1 MKQGLTRACLVVALQ
16 LLLTSMQAQTDSSKV
31 NAAIKRETSSS
42 LECPSES
49 RVDKVN
55 SLSFGLN
62 FLTHGEIVRGGLPKN
77 GGEGEVEEKS
87 NFLLG
92 RTRLIV
98 DYSRPYLQAH
108 AVIQNKAVWGSGGN
122 QALNFYEGWVKMT
135 AKNGLFAQ
143 VGRIALSYDDERI
156 IGTNDFA
163 MAALSHDVLRVGYEG
178 YGHQVHAILG
188 YNQNAENVYKSTY
201 YSGGAQPYKTMQTVW
216 YHYDVPKFP
225 LGVSLLFMNVGL
237 QDGDPSDQSKS
248 PSTVYQQMYG
258 GYVNYH
264 PKFMTLEGA
273 YYKQGGK
280 FIDPLMKMAGK
291 IDAWMASAK
300 ATITP
305 SDYYGFTLG
314 YDYLSGDDYIP
325 VTKPGE
331 MGMVLHDVA
340 KGFTPLY
347 GSRSKFYGMMDYFY
361 EQAYINGFTPG
372 LQNAFVGAFGRP
384 FANFDCG
391 ATYHYM
397 AVTTGLQGL
406 NRTLGHSI
414 DLQASYRFTKDISLT
429 ASYTMMFGTETM
441 DRLKKGNSSK
451 TARWGWFSLVI
462 SPSLF
467 TTKF

>member
-1 MKQGLTRACLVVALQ
+1 MKQRLIRSCLVVALQ
-16 LLLTSMQAQTDSSKV
+16 LPLISVQAQTDSTKV
-31 NAAIKRETSSS
+31 NT
-42 LECPSES
+42 
-49 RVDKVN
+49 
-55 SLSFGLN
+55 LSFGLN
-62 FLTHGEIVRGGLPKN
+62 FMTHGEIVRGGLPVDKD
-77 GGEGEVEEKS
+77 EEMEDKS

-98 DYSRPYLQAH
+98 DYARPYLQAH
-108 AVIQNKAVWGSGGN
+108 AVIQNKSVWGTSGN
-122 QALNFYEGWVKMT
+122 QTLNLYEGWVKMT

-188 YNQNAENVYKSTY
+188 YNQNAENVYKSTFY
-201 YSGGAQPYKTMQTVW
+201 TGGSQAYKTMQTVW

-225 LGVSLLFMNVGL
+225 LGASLLFMNVGL
-237 QDGDPSDQSKS
+237 QSGEPGKVDNS

-273 YYKQGGK
+273 YYRQGGK
-280 FIDPLMKMAGK
+280 FVDPLIKSAGK
-291 IDAWMASAK
+291 IEAWMASAK

-305 SDYYGFTLG
+305 SDNYGFTLG
-314 YDYLSGDDYIP
+314 YDYLSGDDYVAVP
-325 VTKPGE
+325 KPGQI
-331 MGMVLHDVA
+331 GTVFHDVA

-347 GSRSKFYGMMDYFY
+347 GSRAKFYGIMDYFY
-361 EQAYINGFTPG
+361 EEAYINGFTPG

-384 FANFDCG
+384 VANFDCG
-391 ATYHYM
+391 ATYHYL
-397 AVTTGLQGL
+397 AVTTQLTNL
-406 NRTLGHSI
+406 NSTLGHSI

-429 ASYTMMFGTETM
+429 AGYTMMFGTETM
-441 DRLKKGNSSK
+441 DRLKQGNSSK

>member
-49 RVDKVN
+49 RVDKVNKVN

-201 YSGGAQPYKTMQTVW
+201 YSGGAQPYKTMQT
-216 YHYDVPKFP
+216 P
-225 LGVSLLFMNVGL
+225 
-237 QDGDPSDQSKS
+237 
-248 PSTVYQQMYG
+248 
-258 GYVNYH
+258 
-264 PKFMTLEGA
+264 
-273 YYKQGGK
+273 
-280 FIDPLMKMAGK
+280 I
-291 IDAWMASAK
+291 
-300 ATITP
+300 
-305 SDYYGFTLG
+305 
-314 YDYLSGDDYIP
+314 
-325 VTKPGE
+325 
-331 MGMVLHDVA
+331 
-340 KGFTPLY
+340 
-347 GSRSKFYGMMDYFY
+347 
-361 EQAYINGFTPG
+361 
-372 LQNAFVGAFGRP
+372 
-384 FANFDCG
+384 
-391 ATYHYM
+391 
-397 AVTTGLQGL
+397 
-406 NRTLGHSI
+406 
-414 DLQASYRFTKDISLT
+414 
-429 ASYTMMFGTETM
+429 
-441 DRLKKGNSSK
+441 
-451 TARWGWFSLVI
+451 
-462 SPSLF
+462 
-467 TTKF
+467 

>member
-1 MKQGLTRACLVVALQ
+1 MKQRLIRSCLVVALQ
-16 LLLTSMQAQTDSSKV
+16 LPLISVQAQTDSAKV
-31 NAAIKRETSSS
+31 NT
-42 LECPSES
+42 
-49 RVDKVN
+49 
-55 SLSFGLN
+55 LSFGLN
-62 FLTHGEIVRGGLPKN
+62 FMTHGEIVRGGLPVDKD
-77 GGEGEVEEKS
+77 EEMEDKS

-98 DYSRPYLQAH
+98 DYARPYLQAH
-108 AVIQNKAVWGSGGN
+108 AVIQNKSVWGTSGN
-122 QALNFYEGWVKMT
+122 QALNLYEGWVKMT

-188 YNQNAENVYKSTY
+188 YNQNAENVYKSTFY
-201 YSGGAQPYKTMQTVW
+201 TGGSQAYKTMQTVW

-225 LGVSLLFMNVGL
+225 LGASLLFMNVGL
-237 QDGDPSDQSKS
+237 QSGEPGKVDNS

-273 YYKQGGK
+273 YYRQGGK
-280 FIDPLMKMAGK
+280 FVDPLMKSAGK
-291 IDAWMASAK
+291 IEAWMASAK

-305 SDYYGFTLG
+305 SDNYGFTLG
-314 YDYLSGDDYIP
+314 YDYLSGDDYVAVP
-325 VTKPGE
+325 KPGE
-331 MGMVLHDVA
+331 IGTVRHDVA

-347 GSRSKFYGMMDYFY
+347 GSRAKFYGIMDYFY
-361 EQAYINGFTPG
+361 EEAYINGFTPG
-372 LQNAFVGAFGRP
+372 LQNAFIGAFGRP
-384 FANFDCG
+384 VANFDCS
-391 ATYHYM
+391 ATYHYL
-397 AVTTGLQGL
+397 AVTTGLTNL
-406 NRTLGHSI
+406 DRTLGHSI

-429 ASYTMMFGTETM
+429 AGYTMMFGTETM
-441 DRLKKGNSSK
+441 DRLKQGNSSK

>member
-1 MKQGLTRACLVVALQ
+1 MKQRLTKACLVVALQ
-16 LLLTSMQAQTDSSKV
+16 LPLISVQAQTDSTKV
-31 NAAIKRETSSS
+31 NT
-42 LECPSES
+42 
-49 RVDKVN
+49 
-55 SLSFGLN
+55 LSFGLN
-62 FLTHGEIVRGGLPKN
+62 FMTHGEIVRGGLPVDKD
-77 GGEGEVEEKS
+77 EEMEEKS

-98 DYSRPYLQAH
+98 DYARPYLQAH
-108 AVIQNKAVWGSGGN
+108 AVIQNKSVWGTSGN
-122 QALNFYEGWVKMT
+122 QALNLYEGWVKMT

-188 YNQNAENVYKSTY
+188 YNQNAENVYKSTFY
-201 YSGGAQPYKTMQTVW
+201 TGGSQAYKTMQTVW

-225 LGVSLLFMNVGL
+225 LGASLLFMNVGL
-237 QDGDPSDQSKS
+237 QSGEPGKVDNS

-273 YYKQGGK
+273 YYRQGGK
-280 FIDPLMKMAGK
+280 FVDPLMKSAGK
-291 IDAWMASAK
+291 IEAWMASAK

-305 SDYYGFTLG
+305 SDNYGFTLG
-314 YDYLSGDDYIP
+314 YDYLSGDDYVAVP
-325 VTKPGE
+325 KPGQI
-331 MGMVLHDVA
+331 GTVFHDVA

-347 GSRSKFYGMMDYFY
+347 GSRAKFYGIMDYFY
-361 EQAYINGFTPG
+361 EEAYINGFTPG
-372 LQNAFVGAFGRP
+372 LQNAFIGAFGRP
-384 FANFDCG
+384 VANFDCG
-391 ATYHYM
+391 ATYHYL
-397 AVTTGLQGL
+397 AVTTQLTNL
-406 NRTLGHSI
+406 NSTLGHSI

-429 ASYTMMFGTETM
+429 AGYTMMFGTETM
-441 DRLKKGNSSK
+441 DRLKQGNSSK

>member
-1 MKQGLTRACLVVALQ
+1 MKQRLIRSCLVVALQ
-16 LLLTSMQAQTDSSKV
+16 LPLISVQAQTDSTKV
-31 NAAIKRETSSS
+31 NT
-42 LECPSES
+42 
-49 RVDKVN
+49 
-55 SLSFGLN
+55 LSFGLN
-62 FLTHGEIVRGGLPKN
+62 FMTHGEIVRGGLPVDKD
-77 GGEGEVEEKS
+77 EEMEDKS

-98 DYSRPYLQAH
+98 DYARPYLQAH
-108 AVIQNKAVWGSGGN
+108 AVIQNKSVWGTSGN
-122 QALNFYEGWVKMT
+122 QTLNLYEGWVKMT

-188 YNQNAENVYKSTY
+188 YNQNAENVYKSTFY
-201 YSGGAQPYKTMQTVW
+201 TGGSQAYKTMQTVW

-225 LGVSLLFMNVGL
+225 LGASLLFMNVGL
-237 QDGDPSDQSKS
+237 QSGEPGKEDNP

-273 YYKQGGK
+273 YYRQGGK
-280 FIDPLMKMAGK
+280 FVDPLMKSAGK
-291 IDAWMASAK
+291 IEAWMASAK

-305 SDYYGFTLG
+305 SDNYGFTLG
-314 YDYLSGDDYIP
+314 YDYLSGDDYVAVP
-325 VTKPGE
+325 KPGQI
-331 MGMVLHDVA
+331 GTVFHDVA

-347 GSRSKFYGMMDYFY
+347 GSRAKFYGIMDYFY
-361 EQAYINGFTPG
+361 EEAYINGFTPG

-384 FANFDCG
+384 FAKFDCS
-391 ATYHYM
+391 ATYHYL
-397 AVTTGLQGL
+397 AVTTGLHDL
-406 NRTLGHSI
+406 NRTLGHSA
-414 DLQASYRFTKDISLT
+414 DVTARYRFTKDISLT
-429 ASYTMMFGTETM
+429 AGYTMMFGTETM
-441 DRLKKGNSSK
+441 DRLKQGNSSK

-462 SPSLF
+462 SPTLF
-467 TTKF
+467 TTRF